1 MDFFAQQAKVRRSSR
16 WLVVLFVLA
25 VVAVIVAVD
34 IVFVLAFGWH
44 GRPSEVA
51 GAPGVADASSLH
63 LNWIAIAEVSAVVL
77 ALIALASL
85 YRSASLRGG
94 GSVVAQSMGATPV
107 PADTGNPVWRK
118 LRNVIE
124 EVAIASGVPVPEI
137 FVLEGEPGINAFA
150 AGYTPSDA
158 AVCVTQ
164 GCLDRLTR
172 DELQGVIAHEFSHVL
187 NGDMRLNIR
196 LMGLLFG
203 ILVLS
208 IIGRFMMFSGGSVRS
223 RGGNNAYMALIGI
236 AVIAV
241 GYVGYF
247 FGRLIQAAVSR
258 SRESLAD
265 ASAVQFTRQTD
276 GIAGALKKI
285 AALQEGSRLAA
296 RNKHEVAHMLFGEA
310 GGFSRLFATH
320 PPLPE
325 RLQALGVAWDENEI
339 TALAQAWQQPQR
351 ARDPEQAS
359 ASLSGFA
366 PGMAAAGMAPAA
378 AGGNLPDAGATMG
391 ITAAAVSAQV
401 GAPGANAFDLAAVL
415 RERLP
420 ASVDEAVKHPRQA
433 RAVLLALAM
442 DRDAGVRDAQLLVID
457 NALGSDCAEDA
468 ERALTQLADVHPMQR
483 LPLAALAFP
492 ALRRR
497 PRPELEKL
505 LDTLCALVQVD
516 HSVDLH
522 EYCLVRLLDL
532 QLRELLDPSDGFT
545 PGRKRL
551 RQCRD
556 HFASLLALV
565 AAHGHDDTQAA
576 QQAWSR
582 ALAHA
587 LPDARLSFTL
597 PEDWQA
603 AMDRSLHELDAL
615 RAGDK
620 QLVIEAMAVVV
631 SEDGVVT
638 VAEAELL
645 RVICASLHCP
655 LPLLDARPESLAA
668 A

>member
-44 GRPSEVA
+44 GQSSEVA
-51 GAPGVADASSLH
+51 GAAGAAGASSLH

-77 ALIALASL
+77 VLIALTSL

-107 PADTGNPVWRK
+107 PADTGNPAWRK

-124 EVAIASGVPVPEI
+124 EVAIASGAPVPDI

-223 RGGNNAYMALIGI
+223 RGGNNAYLALIGI

-339 TALAQAWQQPQR
+339 ASLAQAWQQPQR

-366 PGMAAAGMAPAA
+366 PGMVAGMAPARV
-378 AGGNLPDAGATMG
+378 GGNLPDAGATMG
-391 ITAAAVSAQV
+391 ITADAVSAQV
-401 GAPGANAFDLAAVL
+401 GAPGAKAFDLAAVL
-415 RERLP
+415 RGRLP

-433 RAVLLALAM
+433 RALLLALAM
-442 DRDAGVRDAQLLVID
+442 DRDARVRDAQLLAID
-457 NALGSDCAEDA
+457 NMLGSDCAEDA
-468 ERALTQLADVHPMQR
+468 EHALAQLADVHAMQR

-532 QLRELLDPSDGFT
+532 QLRELLDPSAGFT

-565 AAHGHDDTQAA
+565 AAHGHGDAQAA
-576 QQAWSR
+576 RRAWSR

-587 LPDARLSFTL
+587 LPNARLSFAL

-603 AMDRSLHELDAL
+603 AMDKSLHELDAL
-615 RAGDK
+615 RAADK
-620 QLVIEAMAVVV
+620 QLVVEAMAVVV
-631 SEDGVVT
+631 SEDDVVT

-655 LPLLDARPESLAA
+655 VPLLDARPVAA
-668 A
+668 